1 MGIIIGLDIGIAS
14 VGIAVVD
21 KDTLD
26 IKCVVS
32 DLFDSADASK
42 NIERRNNRQARRL
55 NRRRK
60 TRIGDFNTLWVSMF
74 GELPEEVDSN
84 VLLLRNAG
92 LDEQLTL
99 DEIYCVLKYM
109 LKHRGI
115 SYLEDALNEEN
126 VTGSYQKGIAINQ
139 RESEYMLPCEI
150 QLERFRKYGQYRGD
164 CEAENENGEKITLSN
179 VFMTN
184 SYRKEIDKF
193 LNTQGKYG
201 ILNQKFIDEY
211 LKIFNRKRKYYEGPG
226 NEKSRTDYGKYTTGK
241 DLDGKYITEKNI
253 FEKLI
258 GKCSVYKE
266 ELRAAG
272 ASYTAQEFNILNDL
286 NNITVNNKKLTTQQK
301 KDVIEIVQNSDRIN
315 MEKIISS
322 CIGEKIEK
330 IEGARID
337 KNEKNIYHT
346 FEQYNKMRKI
356 FAEKNYDIK
365 ELTIEQL
372 DEIGRILTINTER
385 EGIKDAIMESEL
397 LHLNN
402 EQINLLIELRYKNSS
417 LFTKWQSLS
426 IKAMREIIPDLYDR
440 NVNQMNILAERGVFK
455 DKINLFENS
464 VYLPK
469 EPVLEE
475 IYNPVVRRSISMTID
490 ALNALIKKY
499 GYPED
504 IVIEMPRDRNDSEQ
518 KDRIKKF
525 QKTRENE
532 LKNIKKKI
540 KEEYGI
546 EITDEYF
553 RKHKGLE
560 LELKL
565 WVEQNEKCPYSGKY
579 INVQDILYHHELFE
593 IDHIIP
599 LSISYDDSRNNKVL
613 VYKEENQDK
622 GNRTPLMYLSTV
634 NRQYDQ
640 HEFMNYV
647 LSTKTLPRKKRE
659 LLLNYEDITKID
671 VLKGFI
677 NRNLNDTRYASR
689 SVLNAIQLFFGG
701 KECDT
706 KVRVIRGAV
715 TNQLRIKLNLPK
727 DREKSYSHHAID
739 AAIMCYSQMG
749 LMNFRNIQN
758 KFIDFENETYLS
770 DERDSCFDNK
780 YYDEALFGQV
790 LKMRKNLLKAEGK
803 PQRSV
808 QSKGVFDEEEK
819 NNGIV
824 RYHHKVDK
832 KPNRGLSNASIY
844 GTRKID
850 DKIYKIVGYDI
861 RNNKD
866 AEAII
871 NIIKKG
877 KSDNFLMAKHDPE
890 TFKNLMEIY
899 EQYKEEKNPFLA
911 YEQETGDYIRKYAK
925 NHNGPIIKKIK
936 YVDSEVGSC
945 IDISANYGYK
955 NGDKRVIMDT
965 LTPYRADVYYN
976 YKDGTYRI
984 IGVKYADFKYSNAKY
999 VLDEEAYAL
1008 ILIKEGLL
1016 KIGDSLENIS
1026 SSGYEYRLSFYKNDI
1041 IEYTKNDIVYK
1052 ERFLS
1057 RTMPKV
1063 KNYIETKPI
1072 SAALYEKRNPIGLT
1086 NATNI
1091 CKIYTDV
1098 LGNETKIYKEKFKLS
1113 VD

>member
-1 MGIIIGLDIGIAS
+1 MGLIYGIDIGIAS
-14 VGIAVVD
+14 VGIAVID
-21 KDTLD
+21 KETLE

-42 NIERRNNRQARRL
+42 NIERRSARQSRRL

-60 TRIGDFNTLWVSMF
+60 TRVGDFNTLWLKEF
-74 GELPEEVDSN
+74 GDIPGEHSTD

-92 LDEQLTL
+92 LEEQLTL

-126 VTGSYQKGIAINQ
+126 AKGSYQKGIAINQ
-139 RESEYMLPCEI
+139 RESEDKLPCEI
-150 QLERFRKYGQYRGD
+150 QLERLKKYGQYRGA
-164 CEAENENGEKITLSN
+164 CEIDGEDGEKITLSN
-179 VFMTN
+179 VFMTS
-184 SYRKEIDKF
+184 SYRKEIEKF
-193 LNTQGKYG
+193 LDTQKKYKVV
-201 ILNQKFIDEY
+201 NDEFIAKYIE
-211 LKIFNRKRKYYEGPG
+211 IFKRKRKYYEGPG
-226 NEKSRTDYGKYTTGK
+226 TEKSRTDYGIYTTK
-241 DLDGKYITEKNI
+241 KNPDGTYKNEKNI

-258 GKCSVYKE
+258 GRCSVYKE
-266 ELRAAG
+266 EWRAAG

-301 KDVIEIVQNSDRIN
+301 KDIIEKVQNSDRIN
-315 MEKIISS
+315 MEKIISL

-346 FEQYNKMRKI
+346 FEQYNKMRKA
-356 FAEKNYDIK
+356 FAENGFDIK
-365 ELTIEQL
+365 ELSIEQL

-385 EGIKDAIMESEL
+385 EGIEEAFYDSEFL
-397 LHLNN
+397 NLNN
-402 EQINLLIELRYKNSS
+402 EQIDILIELRYKNSS
-417 LFTKWQSLS
+417 SFSKWQSLS
-426 IKAMREIIPDLYDR
+426 IKAMREIMPDLYDR
-440 NVNQMNILAERGVFK
+440 NVNQMNILTERGVFK
-455 DKINLFENS
+455 EKRNLFENS

-490 ALNALIKKY
+490 ALNALIKEY

-504 IVIEMPRDRNDSEQ
+504 IVIEMPRDRNDAE
-518 KDRIKKF
+518 KIDRIKKF
-525 QKTRENE
+525 QRTRNNE
-532 LKNIKKKI
+532 LNNIKKKI
-540 KEEYGI
+540 KDEYNI
-546 EITDEYF
+546 EITDEQF
-553 RKHKGLE
+553 RNHKGLE

-565 WVEQNEKCPYSGKY
+565 WMEQNGKCPYSGED
-579 INVQDILYHHELFE
+579 INIYDVLHHHDLFQ

-613 VYKEENQDK
+613 VYWEENRDK
-622 GNRTPLMYLSTV
+622 DNQTPLMYLSQV
-634 NRQYDQ
+634 KRKYDQ
-640 HEFMNYV
+640 HDFMNYV

-659 LLLNYEDITKID
+659 LLLYADDITKFD

-677 NRNLNDTRYASR
+677 NRNLNDTRYASK

-706 KVRVIRGAV
+706 KVRVIRGVV
-715 TNQLRIKLNLPK
+715 THQLRVKLNLPK
-727 DREKSYSHHAID
+727 NRDESYSHHAID
-739 AAIMCYSQMG
+739 AAIMCYSHLG
-749 LMNFRNIQN
+749 LMKFRDIQ
-758 KFIDFENETYLS
+758 KQFIDFENEVYLN
-770 DERDSCFDNK
+770 DDKLSCFDKK
-780 YYDEALFGQV
+780 YYDEALFGQI
-790 LKMRKNLLKAEGK
+790 LKMRKNLLQAEGD

-808 QSKGVFDEEEK
+808 QSKGVYDEEEK

-824 RYHHKVDK
+824 KFHYKVDK

-844 GTRKID
+844 GTRNID
-850 DKIYKIVGYDI
+850 GKIYKIVGYDI

-866 AEAII
+866 VEAIVK
-871 NIIKKG
+871 IIKAG
-877 KSDNFLMAKHDPE
+877 KEKNFLMAKHDPE
-890 TFKNLMEIY
+890 TFKIFMQIY

-936 YVDSEVGSC
+936 YVDNEVGLC
-945 IDISANYGYK
+945 IDISANYGYEK
-955 NGDKRVIMDT
+955 GDKKVIMDT
-965 LTPYRADVYYN
+965 LASYRSDVYYN
-976 YKDGTYRI
+976 IKDESYRV
-984 IGVKYADFKYSNAKY
+984 IGIKYACFKFSKGEY
-999 VLDEEAYAL
+999 VFDENSYVD

-1016 KIGDSLENIS
+1016 KEGDTLDNLES
-1026 SSGYEYRLSFYKNDI
+1026 AGYEYRLSFYKNDI
-1041 IEYTKNDIVYK
+1041 IEYEKDGIIYK

-1057 RTMPKV
+1057 KKEEK
-1063 KNYIETKPI
+1063 KNKIATKPI
-1072 SAALYEKRNPIGLT
+1072 KAKAYENGNYPYLSKVRNIT
-1086 NATNI
+1086 
-1091 CKIYTDV
+1091 KIYTDI
-1098 LGNETKIYKEKFKLS
+1098 LGNETRIYKEKFKLS